1 MSTHPGASACGGLS
15 PQIGRTPTQEP
26 VPSVVIEVTRTCTN
40 PQESHNRKDLI
51 MAEMLWQ
58 PSPERIA
65 DANITRFTAMV
76 RERHGLNAGDY
87 AALHRWSIES
97 REVFWSALWEYGN
110 VIGERGDGPV
120 LVDGD
125 RMPGA
130 KWFPKARLNFA
141 ENLLRRRDDASAIL
155 FRGEDRVRSALSF
168 RQLHDVVSMAAQALR
183 AAGVGK
189 GDRVAGYL
197 PNMPETVVAMLATTS
212 IGAIWSSASPDFG
225 VQGVADRFGQIAPK
239 VLFSADGYFYG
250 GKRFDSI
257 ARLAPIAARI
267 PSIER
272 IVVVPYTTAG
282 PDVTAV
288 DRAVTFDEFVAP
300 HAPAEIDFERLPFD
314 HPLYIMYSS
323 GTTGAPKCIVHGAG
337 GTLLQHIKELALHS
351 DVKRGERILYFTTCG
366 WMMWNWL
373 ASALACEATLAL
385 YDGSPFHPDGNA
397 LFDFVAEEGIETFGT
412 SAKFIDAVRKAD
424 LAPAKIHDLSKL
436 ETILSTGSPL
446 VPESFDFVYES
457 IKRDVCL
464 SSISGGTDIISCF
477 VVGNP
482 AAPVY
487 RGEIQCPGLG
497 LDVHAFDDE
506 GRSVVGEKGELV
518 CTRAFPSMP
527 VGFWN
532 DPHGHKYHDAYF
544 ARFDNVWCHGDYVE
558 ITERGGVI
566 VYGRSDAVLNP
577 GGVRIGTAEIYRQ
590 VERLE
595 EVVEAL
601 VIGQQWEGDV
611 RIVLF
616 VILRGGVELDEGLE
630 SRIRSH
636 LRANATPRHVP
647 ARIVQVTDI
656 PRTRSGKITELA
668 VRDVVHGRAVKNKE
682 ALANPEALE
691 QFANRAELA
700 V

>member
-1 MSTHPGASACGGLS
+1 
-15 PQIGRTPTQEP
+15 
-26 VPSVVIEVTRTCTN
+26 
-40 PQESHNRKDLI
+40 

-65 DANITRFTAMV
+65 DANLTRYAALV

-87 AALHRWSIES
+87 AALHRWSIED
-97 REVFWSALWEYGN
+97 RAAFWTAIWEYGA
-110 VIGERGDGPV
+110 VIGDRGDGPA

-130 KWFPKARLNFA
+130 KWFPAARLNFA
-141 ENLLRRRDDASAIL
+141 ENLLRRRDDAPGIV
-155 FRGEDRVRSALSF
+155 FRGEDRVRISLSF
-168 RQLHDVVSMAAQALR
+168 RQLHDAVSMVAQGLR
-183 AAGVGK
+183 AAGVAK

-197 PNMPETVVAMLATTS
+197 PNMPEAVIAMLATAS

-225 VQGVADRFGQIAPK
+225 VQGVVDRFGQIAPK

-250 GKRFDSI
+250 GKRHDSI
-257 ARLAPIAARI
+257 RRLAPITAQV

-272 IVVVPYTTAG
+272 IVVVPYTTHA
-282 PDVTAV
+282 PDVSAV
-288 DRAVTFDEFVAP
+288 EKAVTLDEFVAGRT
-300 HAPAEIDFERLPFD
+300 PADIEFERLPFD

-366 WMMWNWL
+366 WMMWNWQV
-373 ASALACEATLAL
+373 SALACGATLAL
-385 YDGSPFHPDGNA
+385 YDGSPFYPDGNA
-397 LFDFVAEEGIETFGT
+397 LFDFVAEEGIEIFGT
-412 SAKFIDAVRKAD
+412 SAKYIDAVKKAG
-424 LAPAKIHDLSKL
+424 LAPAGTHDLSKL
-436 ETILSTGSPL
+436 KAILSTGSPL

-457 IKRDVCL
+457 IKRDLCL

-482 AAPVY
+482 TAPVH
-487 RGEIQCPGLG
+487 RGEIQCLGLG
-497 LDVHAFDDE
+497 LDVHAFDND
-506 GRSVVGEKGELV
+506 GRSVTGEKGELV

-532 DPHGHKYHDAYF
+532 DPGGRKYHDAYF

-566 VYGRSDAVLNP
+566 IYGRSDAVLNP
-577 GGVRIGTAEIYRQ
+577 GGVRIGTAEIYRR
-590 VERLE
+590 VEQLD
-595 EVVEAL
+595 EVAEAL
-601 VIGQQWEGDV
+601 VIGQQWDGDV
-611 RIVLF
+611 RVVLF
-616 VILRGGVELDEGLE
+616 VILQGGVELDEALE
-630 SRIRSH
+630 SKIRSH
-636 LRANATPRHVP
+636 IRATATPRHVP
-647 ARIVQVTDI
+647 ARIVRVTDI

-668 VRDVVHGRAVKNKE
+668 VRDIVHGREIKNRE
-682 ALANPEALE
+682 ALANPEALD
-691 QFANRAELA
+691 QFADRAELA
-700 V
+700 S

>member
-1 MSTHPGASACGGLS
+1 
-15 PQIGRTPTQEP
+15 
-26 VPSVVIEVTRTCTN
+26 
-40 PQESHNRKDLI
+40 

-65 DANITRFTAMV
+65 RANLTGFAAMV
-76 RERHGLNAGDY
+76 RAHHGVSAGDY
-87 AALHRWSIES
+87 AALHRWSIEN
-97 REVFWSALWEYGN
+97 RGAFWSMLWEYGA

-130 KWFPKARLNFA
+130 KWFPAARLNFA
-141 ENLLRRRDDASAIL
+141 ENLLRRRDDAPGIV
-155 FRGEDRVRSALSF
+155 FRGEDRVRRSLTF
-168 RQLHDVVSMAAQALR
+168 GELHDAVSVLAQALR
-183 AAGVGK
+183 AAGVTK

-197 PNMPETVVAMLATTS
+197 PNLPETVVAMLAATS

-225 VQGVADRFGQIAPK
+225 VQGVVDRFGQIAPK

-250 GKRFDSI
+250 GKRHDSI
-257 ARLAPIAARI
+257 ERLGTIADRI
-267 PSIER
+267 PSIEH
-272 IVVVPYTTAG
+272 IVVVPYTADARTVADG
-282 PDVTAV
+282 VAAIEKATVLDA
-288 DRAVTFDEFVAP
+288 FVAGRNP
-300 HAPAEIDFERLPFD
+300 TEIAFERLPFD

-351 DVKRGERILYFTTCG
+351 DVKRGERVLYFTTCG

-373 ASALACEATLAL
+373 VSALACEATLAL

-412 SAKFIDAVRKAD
+412 SAKFIDAVKKAG
-424 LAPAKIHDLSKL
+424 LAPARTHDLSKL
-436 ETILSTGSPL
+436 EAILSTGSPL

-482 AAPVY
+482 TAPVY

-497 LDVHAFDDE
+497 LDVHAFDDD
-506 GRSVVGEKGELV
+506 GRSIRGEKGELV

-532 DPHGHKYHDAYF
+532 DPGGRKYHDAYF

-558 ITERGGVI
+558 ITERGGVVI
-566 VYGRSDAVLNP
+566 HGRSDAVLNP
-577 GGVRIGTAEIYRQ
+577 RWRAHRHRRDLPQGGAARR
-590 VERLE
+590 
-595 EVVEAL
+595 
-601 VIGQQWEGDV
+601 GD
-611 RIVLF
+611 RSAGH
-616 VILRGGVELDEGLE
+616 RAGMGG
-630 SRIRSH
+630 
-636 LRANATPRHVP
+636 
-647 ARIVQVTDI
+647 
-656 PRTRSGKITELA
+656 
-668 VRDVVHGRAVKNKE
+668 
-682 ALANPEALE
+682 
-691 QFANRAELA
+691 
-700 V
+700 

>member
-1 MSTHPGASACGGLS
+1 
-15 PQIGRTPTQEP
+15 
-26 VPSVVIEVTRTCTN
+26 
-40 PQESHNRKDLI
+40 

-65 DANITRFTAMV
+65 GANLTCFAALV
-76 RERHGLNAGDY
+76 RERHGVRVGDY
-87 AALHRWSIES
+87 AALHRWSIEDS
-97 REVFWSALWEYGN
+97 AAFWSAIWEYGA
-110 VIGERGDGPV
+110 VIGDQGDGPV

-130 KWFPKARLNFA
+130 KWFPVARLNFA
-141 ENLLRRRDDASAIL
+141 ENLLRRRDDASGIV
-155 FRGEDRVRSALSF
+155 FRGEDRVRRTLSF
-168 RQLHDVVSMAAQALR
+168 RELHDAVSVLAQALR
-183 AAGVGK
+183 AAGVVK

-197 PNMPETVVAMLATTS
+197 PNMPEAVIAMLATAS
-212 IGAIWSSASPDFG
+212 IGAAWSSASPDFG
-225 VQGVADRFGQIAPK
+225 VQGVVDRFGQIAPK

-250 GKRFDSI
+250 GKRHDSI
-257 ARLAPIAARI
+257 GRLAPVAAQI

-272 IVVVPYTTAG
+272 IVVVPYTTAA
-282 PDVTAV
+282 PDVSAV
-288 DRAVTFDEFVAP
+288 EKAVTLDEFVAGRTP
-300 HAPAEIDFERLPFD
+300 SDIVFERVPFD

-351 DVKRGERILYFTTCG
+351 DVKRDERILYFTTCG
-366 WMMWNWL
+366 WMMWNWQV
-373 ASALACEATLAL
+373 SALACGATLAL

-412 SAKFIDAVRKAD
+412 SAKFIDAVKKAG
-424 LAPAKIHDLSKL
+424 LAPAKTHDLSKL
-436 ETILSTGSPL
+436 KAILSTGSPL

-457 IKRDVCL
+457 IKRDLCL

-477 VVGNP
+477 MVGNP
-482 AAPVY
+482 TAPVH
-487 RGEIQCPGLG
+487 RGEIQCLGLG
-497 LDVHAFDDE
+497 LDVHAFDDD
-506 GRSVVGEKGELV
+506 GRSVMGEKGELV

-527 VGFWN
+527 IGFWN
-532 DPHGHKYHDAYF
+532 DPSGRRYHDAYF

-566 VYGRSDAVLNP
+566 IYGRSDAVLNP

-590 VERLE
+590 VEQLE
-595 EVVEAL
+595 EVAEAL
-601 VIGQQWEGDV
+601 VIGQQWDGDV

-616 VILRGGVELDEGLE
+616 VILRGGVELEDGLE

-636 LRANATPRHVP
+636 IRANATPRHVP
-647 ARIVQVTDI
+647 ARIVRVTDI

-668 VRDVVHGRAVKNKE
+668 VRDVVHGREVKNKE
-682 ALANPEALE
+682 ALANPEALD
-691 QFANRAELA
+691 QFANRPELEN
-700 V
+700 